1 MQFAEAL
8 LSSDDANFERLLYD
22 EVRTQALEV
31 CTPQVFKPADNMSTE
46 TFGDSDFESSKSE
59 YAALERTLFRSF
71 ELFIAGKE
79 FFKYSDSSECAKR
92 LEAYLQS
99 LAPSEQGICGRIFQA
114 NEPTYCCSDCAI
126 DPTCV
131 LCRECFVNSV
141 HIKHNYK
148 ISTSAGVG
156 YCDCGDHE
164 AWRSDAWCKSHKIKS
179 KIKETEANNLS
190 KLANTDNIDVKL
202 KSELENLRRRI
213 HNLPR
218 DIVLRTGKL
227 LKPLINSSIL
237 CLTDLIQ
244 GTSRLS
250 TEPLSNRLHL
260 ETSSTDCPMDGN
272 DTEQQIVVDLWST
285 DDGLVDYKMD
295 NENTWDDWP
304 PPLSHIPL
312 VSPSEDASVLRQDAW
327 PRTAPKRR
335 SAVDVEARCLAQ
347 LERARTYHPRLFPP
361 RPMRTASERTAASRA
376 FLVLLYNNEYHN
388 YEQVIK
394 TLRRVLDCTTQQGTH
409 YAVLVNCDGRAV
421 LQTNLTASQASNL
434 ASIIMRTSTSL
445 STRPIYCIAQHAD
458 IYSMEV
464 FFTLFI
470 RWLRRF
476 CDQVPSLRPIIC
488 HAILGHL
495 PSSVRHQRNTTTTS
509 SSSSDMNE
517 SNRRDDHTTDAT
529 DASGADND
537 DDILPILLPGDI
549 VEKDSF
555 LNCILERHS
564 LTWRSVRQEM
574 LRLIMSVLLRDN
586 FYRCV
591 FAVKF
596 TRSYSSLIQNHI
608 YDDHLI
614 GDSLCGLSCQ
624 FYTVISLARQL
635 LEQNNV
641 LTRLLTRLTNAF
653 QANSIVL
660 PYFYFYTATN
670 QNIPMD
676 IQEEVNIASM
686 MMNTP
691 DTTTLS
697 WINAML
703 DLLRRLN
710 PFEWGS
716 SSSSS
721 SSSIGSSY
729 IVNNHHQQLT
739 SLSTANCVLPEPRV
753 LSWQPGNTIAR
764 SWFHPFERLFHVI
777 RDIDYILASLTNVQQ
792 PVAINNNTD
801 NDGNSTL
808 TTWWTEAARSSFL
821 DYIRQFLAL
830 LSFVQDMNGMQRET
844 QNHVEEELE
853 WASGF
858 YIMSLLISLLG
869 LTVQVASSDY
879 ELYNL
884 VLREVRQVFETR
896 IGIMDR
902 RFRIKPLPIDLN
914 TNDHNNNNNNNNS
927 NNNESTNHVMSSKL
941 YFHSLGVTTEVYVYD
956 VSVYRLSLLQPIPR
970 LLASLYGHGLEM
982 GLNFENL
989 GLLDQGFINLLIERP
1004 LQIFAFCAQFNAKMW
1019 VRNGFAV
1026 QQSMTNLFSPSIRVE
1041 LIDRDLQL
1049 LQIASCILPPDEFLI
1064 RLIHKFHLGNYL
1076 KNYVTSKEPGPG
1088 RVQAVEMLLRV
1099 LLACVTNRARPSM
1112 GYFSKDY
1119 YLMNNFHQKLANGCS
1134 LDEILIDTE
1143 SEIYYANLI
1152 NDVIH
1157 TLCLKPL
1164 SYSEL
1169 LSILPYQ
1176 NATSLLLKIPTE
1188 QHVESTSTQQHHHHD
1203 HDQSNN
1209 ESEDHEMGAQD
1220 VQSLSTTSCPTRRQP
1235 VALPAS
1241 VSRSA
1246 NKRAIENVLPKILH
1260 KIAVQLSVNNKTV
1273 FSIRPEFM
1281 AYRFNRFYWGYRHA
1295 DQTAAETNVSKVLKK
1310 WLQQVDANQ
1319 NVELKNLPIPPPI
1332 PRPLH
1337 KFKSS
1342 LSSGPLQIIQCV
1354 TFVRFIKI
1362 LLDIAYTSHGG
1373 GCAGGGG
1380 AGGGTSSSSS
1390 SSWWSNN
1397 LLDLLLHLIITAL
1410 YEDELSGSKT
1420 GSYPFLSAVSRVPEQ
1435 NESDAELKE
1444 LARTGHWLKP
1454 VIIEKSVLFTLIKNN
1469 CITSRLVRILNSA
1482 HYDDHSDLIRWTLDY
1497 WNKVVQTMSD
1507 EQPSLGK
1514 QTSESG
1520 EIIEESPS
1528 YQLSNAQI
1536 KQDRAEKARARR
1548 ARIMARMSNMQRN
1561 FMDSLTQNEAT
1572 TNEAELM
1579 DIDYPEVNNDN
1590 LNQSTTAQSTVV
1602 QQCALG
1608 PTRSLGSAAAY
1619 LFPNSSSSSQGGM
1632 EVQNTELVTCNLC
1645 LEEVAEQAS
1654 SRMVMAAHV
1663 CRSSVL
1669 SSHGISWLEGPVT
1682 MSVVKRLSSDL
1693 DMVDSMCSTTID
1705 RHHDKSY
1712 SVHGDENQL
1721 IPFLA
1726 SVSTTAAATCAGSSR
1741 MGLRIIPELLSGIQC
1756 LEVQKDTTTT
1766 TTELTDK
1773 SALGPGL
1780 IDQLF
1785 TNQDEMNHSIILDR
1799 WHPRPLV
1806 SSRDPIAEEGSFFT
1820 FCSHPMHAT
1829 CKTKYAKQI
1838 KGRVDNLNRRNSSM
1852 LVFEFRCPLCKCI
1865 STLDLPMLG
1874 PIYLDIPIEWLQS
1887 RLLPSINH
1895 DQSSVHQL
1903 GSTATTTPTTA
1914 TTTTNINNNHAHFQ
1928 PLSSWLHNLSR
1939 WLDMSSDVNDYIL
1952 GPLFSSNFIDQKS
1965 IMTDH
1970 LQNTSTLEDY
1980 ALWNFGNLITA
1991 DINNV
1996 TYPSYSSTTT
2006 PSTSVD
2012 MDVDH
2017 DYSST
2022 CLKPQQHST
2031 STSGNN
2037 YEFIAQRIH
2046 SIMKRVKYSLIV
2058 QDSTEQDYHHHE
2070 LNAKKKHSK
2079 TTTDCGISSSS
2090 SSSSNVGVGGS
2101 STSSSLNPLSRQFW
2115 TSRRFSRRSSTDND
2129 NVSMNSSNSNH
2140 GNSNNNNN
2148 NNNNHAT
2155 TLSIGNN
2162 PLKNLLPP
2170 QSSSPLVTTNLFAL
2184 VQRLASLCQPKSVDT
2199 LVQRPIGR
2207 RTTTTTTTTATATA
2221 TAEVVVNNTPTI
2233 VPLPNDINEEQD
2245 DDDDDDDGDD
2255 GDEDQDGAVAA
2266 AVATDQVVAFVVTD
2280 TPIQSTASTLSTS
2293 NIQVLMTQT
2302 EFDSP
2307 PSTTTTHH
2315 HNLTMNSSSTCLSK
2329 QSVLFNANLNLSEAI
2344 ELFHLDFMSF
2354 YERLRTLNS
2363 LIPQNVT
2370 TTVTS
2375 ATNAATTTPATTAA
2389 TTTTNCPKS
2398 QLSSHRPV
2406 KKKTSSHTTTT
2417 TSAAASSSQAAT
2429 PSSSVTTTTGVDDD
2443 INQKYIMNSF
2453 NSTKHYLERIAQRAR
2468 NVIWSAACEWRSLRH
2483 SVAYT
2488 LIGSERALRLHSC
2501 YEHFFNGGL
2510 AERRLHG
2517 LGHLLRT
2524 SLTAHSRHAV
2534 VSRGCSL
2541 SCDAAANDDGKTTT
2555 TTGHR
2560 LCWSQLKTHPIHW
2573 WWWSYCVPFDV
2584 VPNSQLKDV
2593 LPDCRLNNPSTIINI
2608 AETAVSIAATEDA
2621 RFLWRLLLP
2630 PLENYKSDALT
2641 SNLSEQS
2648 QQQPTNANT
2657 SMPASTYSM
2666 NAINQPTT
2674 TTTSLLWDVDIT
2686 SLFISLLHL
2695 RPGLEEFTVNQCQ
2708 CTRLANVANADISQE
2723 SGTASL
2729 GAYLLACDE
2738 GRLRLPIGDSH
2749 ETHLLRLCYAALLV
2763 QSLIAWQ
2770 PRMDCLNYL
2779 KKHQLLPQSCTWND
2793 NYVKSAHWNLPE
2805 LLDVWRLLR
2814 DLCGLPAWNSSSNNV
2829 SNNSNNDDPQMMAQ
2843 SLGLFLRANC
2853 LPFLR
2858 IAAFVIH
2865 KITGVDVPSELRQS
2879 TNLDPMNEHSL
2890 LLAYL
2895 GLPLTPSDLLIL
2907 LKSPE
2912 SNQAPLISQPLS
2924 PSASSTSTST
2934 SSSLNSSSHQPEKL
2948 SHISLLSESLWLARL
2963 ITSWCLTGRQSLSR
2977 QIYQSLLHRYIVT
2990 NEQTSNQ
2997 KTNNNN
3003 AIALIHDLIPYP
3015 NTDLPN
3021 LIQLPKEY
3029 TSLLLLATDMDCH
3042 AEGHT
3047 HSDLSLC
3054 LVCGHLACLFCY
3066 GCRQFEQKTN
3076 SNLFGSGRTTISSS
3090 HNQNTSSSSSS
3101 SSNNQEFAVY
3111 RMQAHSRRCH
3121 SGYSLLLRIHSCR
3134 VVLLSDQARRITEVP
3149 APYRDAFGETDPD
3162 LRRGNPL
3169 FLVESEYQRIN
3180 QLWIS
3185 HQLASSTPSDLITPS
3200 NLQFGLY

>member
-1 MQFAEAL
+1 MSSNPSSQKSSKLSKSGFKSLSRSKLKKDKLIKKAKDVDKSGGGGRGEGDKEIVAAEYA
-8 LSSDDANFERLLYD
+8 LSS
-22 EVRTQALEV
+22 
-31 CTPQVFKPADNMSTE
+31 STRNSV
-46 TFGDSDFESSKSE
+46 D
-59 YAALERTLFRSF
+59 Y
-71 ELFIAGKE
+71 
-79 FFKYSDSSECAKR
+79 
-92 LEAYLQS
+92 YLQ
-99 LAPSEQGICGRIFQA
+99 QA
-114 NEPTYCCSDCAI
+114 
-126 DPTCV
+126 
-131 LCRECFVNSV
+131 
-141 HIKHNYK
+141 
-148 ISTSAGVG
+148 
-156 YCDCGDHE
+156 
-164 AWRSDAWCKSHKIKS
+164 
-179 KIKETEANNLS
+179 
-190 KLANTDNIDVKL
+190 
-202 KSELENLRRRI
+202 
-213 HNLPR
+213 
-218 DIVLRTGKL
+218 
-227 LKPLINSSIL
+227 
-237 CLTDLIQ
+237 
-244 GTSRLS
+244 
-250 TEPLSNRLHL
+250 
-260 ETSSTDCPMDGN
+260 
-272 DTEQQIVVDLWST
+272 
-285 DDGLVDYKMD
+285 
-295 NENTWDDWP
+295 
-304 PPLSHIPL
+304 
-312 VSPSEDASVLRQDAW
+312 
-327 PRTAPKRR
+327 
-335 SAVDVEARCLAQ
+335 
-347 LERARTYHPRLFPP
+347 
-361 RPMRTASERTAASRA
+361 
-376 FLVLLYNNEYHN
+376 
-388 YEQVIK
+388 
-394 TLRRVLDCTTQQGTH
+394 
-409 YAVLVNCDGRAV
+409 
-421 LQTNLTASQASNL
+421 
-434 ASIIMRTSTSL
+434 
-445 STRPIYCIAQHAD
+445 
-458 IYSMEV
+458 
-464 FFTLFI
+464 
-470 RWLRRF
+470 
-476 CDQVPSLRPIIC
+476 
-488 HAILGHL
+488 
-495 PSSVRHQRNTTTTS
+495 TTTTS
-509 SSSSDMNE
+509 TVLNT
-517 SNRRDDHTTDAT
+517 NT
-529 DASGADND
+529 ND
-537 DDILPILLPGDI
+537 
-549 VEKDSF
+549 
-555 LNCILERHS
+555 
-564 LTWRSVRQEM
+564 
-574 LRLIMSVLLRDN
+574 
-586 FYRCV
+586 
-591 FAVKF
+591 
-596 TRSYSSLIQNHI
+596 
-608 YDDHLI
+608 
-614 GDSLCGLSCQ
+614 
-624 FYTVISLARQL
+624 
-635 LEQNNV
+635 
-641 LTRLLTRLTNAF
+641 
-653 QANSIVL
+653 
-660 PYFYFYTATN
+660 
-670 QNIPMD
+670 
-676 IQEEVNIASM
+676 
-686 MMNTP
+686 
-691 DTTTLS
+691 
-697 WINAML
+697 
-703 DLLRRLN
+703 
-710 PFEWGS
+710 
-716 SSSSS
+716 
-721 SSSIGSSY
+721 
-729 IVNNHHQQLT
+729 
-739 SLSTANCVLPEPRV
+739 
-753 LSWQPGNTIAR
+753 
-764 SWFHPFERLFHVI
+764 
-777 RDIDYILASLTNVQQ
+777 
-792 PVAINNNTD
+792 NNTD
-801 NDGNSTL
+801 NKSKRKIKKKTEKQLQSTTIDDDVDASLMMNHLHHSTIKNKKKRNGLKLHSHNKSKKEQTKIVHKPVFGVPLDVACSRNPSHDGIVLPAFFRHCIDYIEQYGLSSEGIYRVPGVHSQVQAVIASIDNGIEFPDIPPTSATFYCNQVNYTKQRSNHLLTGLDSNSKGKLRHLSSSSHSKSKKHHSSHSLLHHRLKHSSPTSIGGHFTTTTTPTTTTTNGLSVKTSTTGLFPNASLFMKHHQSPNILTSTITTSSNSPPQTL
-808 TTWWTEAARSSFL
+808 TTSPPPPSFTTVNTILPHDPAVIASVIKHFLRSLPEPLLTKRLTNVIESLTAATTATTATATTATGGTTNQLQFYHNLSVLIHQELPKPNRYLLAWILQHIMHIIQRSNENHMT
-821 DYIRQFLAL
+821 LANIIIV
-830 LSFVQDMNGMQRET
+830 LSPCLG
-844 QNHVEEELE
+844 
-853 WASGF
+853 
-858 YIMSLLISLLG
+858 ISHRLLG
-869 LTVQVASSDY
+869 ILLNSTPPKDFSLD
-879 ELYNL
+879 LCKL
-884 VLREVRQVFETR
+884 DPT
-896 IGIMDR
+896 
-902 RFRIKPLPIDLN
+902 LPIFINPD
-914 TNDHNNNNNNNNS
+914 
-927 NNNESTNHVMSSKL
+927 K
-941 YFHSLGVTTEVYVYD
+941 
-956 VSVYRLSLLQPIPR
+956 LQPLNNTDDNENENDSNHLHWLFPHPAYSLKPYIPPVKFN
-970 LLASLYGHGLEM
+970 HGLE
-982 GLNFENL
+982 LPDTNEEL
-989 GLLDQGFINLLIERP
+989 DIELKKQESLL
-1004 LQIFAFCAQFNAKMW
+1004 
-1019 VRNGFAV
+1019 
-1026 QQSMTNLFSPSIRVE
+1026 
-1041 LIDRDLQL
+1041 
-1049 LQIASCILPPDEFLI
+1049 
-1064 RLIHKFHLGNYL
+1064 NYL
-1076 KNYVTSKEPGPG
+1076 T
-1088 RVQAVEMLLRV
+1088 
-1099 LLACVTNRARPSM
+1099 
-1112 GYFSKDY
+1112 
-1119 YLMNNFHQKLANGCS
+1119 
-1134 LDEILIDTE
+1134 
-1143 SEIYYANLI
+1143 
-1152 NDVIH
+1152 
-1157 TLCLKPL
+1157 
-1164 SYSEL
+1164 
-1169 LSILPYQ
+1169 
-1176 NATSLLLKIPTE
+1176 TE
-1188 QHVESTSTQQHHHHD
+1188 QIQLVDSGDSG
-1203 HDQSNN
+1203 N
-1209 ESEDHEMGAQD
+1209 A
-1220 VQSLSTTSCPTRRQP
+1220 
-1235 VALPAS
+1235 
-1241 VSRSA
+1241 A
-1246 NKRAIENVLPKILH
+1246 NKGCHLH
-1260 KIAVQLSVNNKTV
+1260 
-1273 FSIRPEFM
+1273 
-1281 AYRFNRFYWGYRHA
+1281 
-1295 DQTAAETNVSKVLKK
+1295 D
-1310 WLQQVDANQ
+1310 
-1319 NVELKNLPIPPPI
+1319 
-1332 PRPLH
+1332 
-1337 KFKSS
+1337 
-1342 LSSGPLQIIQCV
+1342 
-1354 TFVRFIKI
+1354 
-1362 LLDIAYTSHGG
+1362 
-1373 GCAGGGG
+1373 
-1380 AGGGTSSSSS
+1380 
-1390 SSWWSNN
+1390 
-1397 LLDLLLHLIITAL
+1397 
-1410 YEDELSGSKT
+1410 
-1420 GSYPFLSAVSRVPEQ
+1420 
-1435 NESDAELKE
+1435 
-1444 LARTGHWLKP
+1444 
-1454 VIIEKSVLFTLIKNN
+1454 
-1469 CITSRLVRILNSA
+1469 
-1482 HYDDHSDLIRWTLDY
+1482 
-1497 WNKVVQTMSD
+1497 
-1507 EQPSLGK
+1507 
-1514 QTSESG
+1514 
-1520 EIIEESPS
+1520 ESPS

-1590 LNQSTTAQSTVV
+1590 LNQSTTTQSTVV

-1619 LFPNSSSSSQGGM
+1619 LFPNSSLSSQGGM

-1693 DMVDSMCSTTID
+1693 DMVDSMCCSTTTID

-1756 LEVQKDTTTT
+1756 LEVPKDTTTT
-1766 TTELTDK
+1766 TTATTELTDK
-1773 SALGPGL
+1773 NTLGPGL

-1887 RLLPSINH
+1887 RLLSSINH

-1903 GSTATTTPTTA
+1903 GSTATTPLTT

-1952 GPLFSSNFIDQKS
+1952 GPLFSSNFNDQKS

-1991 DINNV
+1991 DIINV

-2017 DYSST
+2017 DYST
-2022 CLKPQQHST
+2022 R

-2070 LNAKKKHSK
+2070 LNAKKRHSK
-2079 TTTDCGISSSS
+2079 TTADCGMSSSS

-2101 STSSSLNPLSRQFW
+2101 ASSSSLNPLSRQFW

-2129 NVSMNSSNSNH
+2129 NVSMNSSNSTH
-2140 GNSNNNNN
+2140 NSNSN

-2162 PLKNLLPP
+2162 TLKNLLPP

-2221 TAEVVVNNTPTI
+2221 TATAEVVVNNTPTI

-2255 GDEDQDGAVAA
+2255 GDEDQDGA

-2315 HNLTMNSSSTCLSK
+2315 HQHHNLTMNSSSTSLSK

-2375 ATNAATTTPATTAA
+2375 ATTTMNAATTTPATTAA

-2417 TSAAASSSQAAT
+2417 SASSSAASSSQAAT
-2429 PSSSVTTTTGVDDD
+2429 SSSVTTTTTGVDDD
-2443 INQKYIMNSF
+2443 INQRYIMNSF

-2488 LIGSERALRLHSC
+2488 LIGSERNFIDS
-2501 YEHFFNGGL
+2501 
-2510 AERRLHG
+2510 
-2517 LGHLLRT
+2517 T
-2524 SLTAHSRHAV
+2524 SRHAV

-2541 SCDAAANDDGKTTT
+2541 SCDAAANDDGKTTTT

-2641 SNLSEQS
+2641 SNVSEQS
-2648 QQQPTNANT
+2648 QQQQTNSNT

-2814 DLCGLPAWNSSSNNV
+2814 DLCGLSAWNSSNNDISNN
-2829 SNNSNNDDPQMMAQ
+2829 NQDPQMMAQ

-2865 KITGVDVPSELRQS
+2865 KITGVDTVEQPIKKS
-2879 TNLDPMNEHSL
+2879 TD
-2890 LLAYL
+2890 
-2895 GLPLTPSDLLIL
+2895 DIL
-2907 LKSPE
+2907 S
-2912 SNQAPLISQPLS
+2912 S
-2924 PSASSTSTST
+2924 PSFNTSCTERIIDNKIIPIVYNQNALIPGTTTTSTT
-2934 SSSLNSSSHQPEKL
+2934 
-2948 SHISLLSESLWLARL
+2948 A
-2963 ITSWCLTGRQSLSR
+2963 
-2977 QIYQSLLHRYIVT
+2977 
-2990 NEQTSNQ
+2990 
-2997 KTNNNN
+2997 TNNNN
-3003 AIALIHDLIPYP
+3003 NNNNNNNDNNNNNLFLHPYETTSTMDSVAYSSNHSP
-3015 NTDLPN
+3015 SLPPPTDLA
-3021 LIQLPKEY
+3021 PKLSEFMKS
-3029 TSLLLLATDMDCH
+3029 TS
-3042 AEGHT
+3042 
-3047 HSDLSLC
+3047 
-3054 LVCGHLACLFCY
+3054 
-3066 GCRQFEQKTN
+3066 
-3076 SNLFGSGRTTISSS
+3076 TT
-3090 HNQNTSSSSSS
+3090 TSSSNSSS
-3101 SSNNQEFAVY
+3101 TVNTTNDSNSRQILYYQTRKQELIAIQTDLYARIRSENAEISRLQSCINHLLESGGRRANRIYRTYMTAKHLCPDWLLNENPLIVTPPSKHQFKNNDKTDQRDYYHYISQPWTKIAENLTTIINENVVDDEDDDDDEDDHTTATTAYSSSIMMMNNNLKEKCLLDDDDDEEEDEEEEEEEYSSSDSDDHHHDDDDDDDDGDGDEHDSLKEPILTNRDSSPDSVGYLRLTEETEDVDVDKDEGEIGNSLNSKRNKHLTVPGHDDGDDDDDDDDEDEDEEEDECEMELAKTLHQLTLDNARLEQLNA
-3111 RMQAHSRRCH
+3111 RSLDAIQAERNRCAD
-3121 SGYSLLLRIHSCR
+3121 LK
-3134 VVLLSDQARRITEVP
+3134 VLLKLRHNKPIDTMMESIRISDQPNSTNDINCEQSNALYS
-3149 APYRDAFGETDPD
+3149 PYS
-3162 LRRGNPL
+3162 N
-3169 FLVESEYQRIN
+3169 VNVS
-3180 QLWIS
+3180 QLS
-3185 HQLASSTPSDLITPS
+3185 TSSVTVL
-3200 NLQFGLY
+3200 